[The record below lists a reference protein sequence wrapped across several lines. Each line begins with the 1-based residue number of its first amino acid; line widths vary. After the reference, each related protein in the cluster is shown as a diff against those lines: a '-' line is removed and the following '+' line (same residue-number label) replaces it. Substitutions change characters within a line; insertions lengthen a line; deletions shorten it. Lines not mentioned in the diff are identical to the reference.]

1 MTGLTSFIL
10 IVFVFRLSQQEA
22 EEKLVEI
29 NNARNESMGALKS
42 HREEF
47 AQLRKKIHESM
58 NKMKE
63 CEEMKKLKEAEY
75 KEFLSKMIEGK
86 TLLENELA
94 RLKG

>member
-1 MTGLTSFIL
+1 MLQL

-47 AQLRKKIHESM
+47 ALLRKKIHEGVD
-58 NKMKE
+58 KMKE
-63 CEEMKKLKEAEY
+63 CEEIKKQKESEF
-75 KEFLSKMIEGK
+75 KEMLSKMNEGK
-86 TLLENELA
+86 TQLENELS
-94 RLKG
+94 RVRR